1 MVRGFR
7 VVHRSG
13 GLHGSSRRVA
23 TLAALALA
31 GAALVG
37 IGSPTGAAAKA
48 STAITFATPMVMDP
62 NHTVGEPTIVHSPA
76 ADGTV
81 YASGPWG
88 TGTQRSIWDASADGG
103 ETFRLVGQCAP
114 QSGEVAGRLR
124 PAMARRVRSAA
135 DRGHQHRAGSFA
147 RPAHV
152 HGVQQPADHAGQP
165 GVLGEEHRWPELH
178 PGQ

>member
-7 VVHRSG
+7 GVRRSG

-114 QSGEVAGRLR
+114 QSGE
-124 PAMARRVRSAA
+124 RS
-135 DRGHQHRAGSFA
+135 
-147 RPAHV
+147 
-152 HGVQQPADHAGQP
+152 
-165 GVLGEEHRWPELH
+165 EEHTSEL
-178 PGQ
+178 QSRFDLVC